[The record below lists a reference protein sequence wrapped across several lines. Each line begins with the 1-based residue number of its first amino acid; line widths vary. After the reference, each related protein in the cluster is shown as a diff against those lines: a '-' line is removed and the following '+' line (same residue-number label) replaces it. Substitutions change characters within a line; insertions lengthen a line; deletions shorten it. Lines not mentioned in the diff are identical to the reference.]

1 MSALTPEREKLRDAI
16 DNQRAA
22 QQSLDEARRAQH
34 VATERWSAANARS
47 GNITRQIEALEEAP
61 PDSGDDLMVASL
73 AKGGDL
79 ATLDRPISVA
89 DELRAQLEASEDESA
104 KWRRAQLV
112 AEQAIEFR
120 RQALDLAERYV
131 DNAARAVA
139 DVELNVDA
147 LIAESEAARQAVLMQ
162 SAALFAARRALP
174 DGSAKRRAISD
185 FLAQSWCAPNAIE
198 RASGG
203 ERLAEWF
210 TALTRDP
217 TAKAS

>member
-1 MSALTPEREKLRDAI
+1 MSALSPEREKLRDAI
-16 DNQRAA
+16 AAQTAA
-22 QQSLDEARRAQH
+22 QQSLDEAKTAARHAQSQ
-34 VATERWSAANARS
+34 WSAANERS
-47 GNITRQIEALEEAP
+47 GALSRQIADIEENAD
-61 PDSGDDLMVASL
+61 DSTDDLVASL
-73 AKGGDL
+73 AKGGDI
-79 ATLDRPISVA
+79 AVLDKPTSII

-131 DNAARAVA
+131 DNAARAVVDA
-139 DVELNVDA
+139 ELNVDA
-147 LIAESEAARQAVLMQ
+147 LLEAAEAARQAVLRE
-162 SAALFAARRALP
+162 SAALFSARRVLP
-174 DGSAKRRAISD
+174 DGSAKRQAIAD

-203 ERLAEWF
+203 EDLRQWF
-210 TALTRDP
+210 EALMRDP